1 MQFTACER
9 GNLGLKHFLICKVI
23 FSPCIFMLWAVET
36 QGCTTGSIA
45 TQDMYV
51 PNAGIPEPAQH
62 RVGARGHGLRFIA
75 CNFIMK
81 EIYSN

>member
-1 MQFTACER
+1 
-9 GNLGLKHFLICKVI
+9 
-23 FSPCIFMLWAVET
+23 MLWAVET

-62 RVGARGHGLRFIA
+62 RFGARGHGLRFIA